1 MNGRGKSDR
10 LIVPTK
16 LPNNAGEPVAEVVE
30 GRGRRKGNVTS
41 KSHPGHSAGQGA
53 SRALVHVRRAGL
65 RPDPAPDPSEEP
77 SVVVPH
83 AGICAGGH
91 PKGWSLPRPHL
102 LAELL
107 SVEISLRDTR
117 RSARL
122 LAEAKVPRTKLLAQF
137 DLGSSAMSQDTLAWL
152 ARGDFVESAT
162 SVVLIGGPG
171 TGKTH
176 LLIGTLI
183 ALAGMGRRV
192 RYVNASALVNELAEA
207 EDERKLSRLLE
218 RYARYDVL
226 AIDELGY
233 LHLDRRGA
241 ELLFQVITDREE
253 SSSLMVAT
261 NLPFGE
267 WASIFTDARLAAAV
281 VDRITYRSK
290 IIATGIESYR
300 LRSTTNAT

>member
-1 MNGRGKSDR
+1 MTGTQDLV
-10 LIVPTK
+10 LID
-16 LPNNAGEPVAEVVE
+16 
-30 GRGRRKGNVTS
+30 
-41 KSHPGHSAGQGA
+41 QGA
-53 SRALVHVRRAGL
+53 MELRLPGIRAHYVEYLEAARRENW
-65 RPDPAPDPSEEP
+65 S
-77 SVVVPH
+77 H
-83 AGICAGGH
+83 A
-91 PKGWSLPRPHL
+91 HL

-137 DLGSSAMSQDTLAWL
+137 DFGSSAMSQDTLAWL

-183 ALAGMGRRV
+183 ALAGLSRRV

-207 EDERKLSRLLE
+207 EDERRLSRLLE

-290 IIATGIESYR
+290 IIETGIESYR

>member
-1 MNGRGKSDR
+1 
-10 LIVPTK
+10 
-16 LPNNAGEPVAEVVE
+16 
-30 GRGRRKGNVTS
+30 
-41 KSHPGHSAGQGA
+41 
-53 SRALVHVRRAGL
+53 
-65 RPDPAPDPSEEP
+65 
-77 SVVVPH
+77 
-83 AGICAGGH
+83 
-91 PKGWSLPRPHL
+91 
-102 LAELL
+102 
-107 SVEISLRDTR
+107 
-117 RSARL
+117 
-122 LAEAKVPRTKLLAQF
+122 RTKLLAQF
-137 DLGSSAMSQDTLAWL
+137 DLGSSTMSQDTLAWL

-183 ALAGMGRRV
+183 ALAGIGRRV

-207 EDERKLSRLLE
+207 EDERRLSRLLE
-218 RYARYDVL
+218 RYGRYDVL

-290 IIATGIESYR
+290 IIETGIESYR
-300 LRSTTNAT
+300 LRSATNAT

>member
-1 MNGRGKSDR
+1 MTDTQDLV
-10 LIVPTK
+10 LID
-16 LPNNAGEPVAEVVE
+16 
-30 GRGRRKGNVTS
+30 
-41 KSHPGHSAGQGA
+41 QGA
-53 SRALVHVRRAGL
+53 MELRLPGIRAHYVEYLEAARRENW
-65 RPDPAPDPSEEP
+65 S
-77 SVVVPH
+77 H
-83 AGICAGGH
+83 A
-91 PKGWSLPRPHL
+91 HL

-107 SVEISLRDTR
+107 SVELSLRETR

-137 DLGSSAMSQDTLAWL
+137 DLGSSTMSQDTLAWL

-183 ALAGMGRRV
+183 ALAGIGRRV

-207 EDERKLSRLLE
+207 EDERRLSRLLE
-218 RYARYDVL
+218 RYGRYDVL

-290 IIATGIESYR
+290 IIETGIESYR
-300 LRSTTNAT
+300 LRSATNAT